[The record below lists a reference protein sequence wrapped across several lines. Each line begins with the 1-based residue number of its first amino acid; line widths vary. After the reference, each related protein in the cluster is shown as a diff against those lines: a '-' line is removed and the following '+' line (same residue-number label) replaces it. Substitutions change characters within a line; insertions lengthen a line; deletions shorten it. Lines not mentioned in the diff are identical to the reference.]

1 MKECVCP
8 SCSANL
14 SIHDTNRDF
23 AFCEFCGAK
32 VMLDDYRITPR
43 FIDEA
48 ELKRVEIE
56 QENMKLKAMQAHR
69 REILAQWDAEQ
80 FQEEAAVAKAK
91 KNLITCAWLCLLV
104 YPITCA
110 WFCLLVY
117 PIFVLPFFRNKYNNL
132 KNNYESKKKYKDY
145 MRTLPLDKFF
155 QQMEEEWEKQR
166 ENQKKEE
173 EKAKSFKLW

>member
-1 MKECVCP
+1 MRECVCP

-32 VMLDDYRITPR
+32 VMLDDYRMTQR

-56 QENMKLKAMQAHR
+56 QEKMKLKAMQAHR

-80 FQEEAAVAKAK
+80 AKEEAKAK
-91 KNLITCAWLCLLV
+91 KNFITCAWLCLLV
-104 YPITCA
+104 YPI
-110 WFCLLVY
+110 
-117 PIFVLPFFRNKYNNL
+117 FVLPFFGNKYNNL
-132 KNNYESKKKYKDY
+132 KNNYESKKEYRDY
-145 MRTLPLDKFF
+145 MRMLPLDKFS
-155 QQMEEEWEKQR
+155 QQLDEDNQKQKEKQMEKQR
-166 ENQKKEE
+166 KEE
-173 EKAKSFKLW
+173 EREKSILHKKLW